1 LADGTALD
9 AVWRELRN
17 VLNTWNAKRTAIA
30 SLLAFETTDAAT
42 AVLQGF
48 DHGLLERASEFGEP
62 QAQGR
67 TEELLVGYRLDRYD
81 RASRSPGWRCGR

>member
-1 LADGTALD
+1 MVTHLADGTALD
-9 AVWRELRN
+9 AVWRELRK
-17 VLNTWNAKRTAIA
+17 VLNIWNAKRTAIA

-48 DHGLLERASEFGEP
+48 DHGLLQRASEFGEP

-67 TEELLVGYRLDRYD
+67 LGTPPPRRPPPTRLVPPIAG
-81 RASRSPGWRCGR
+81 